1 MIRSKVGVLI
11 AQKAAREGRKIPY
24 RVVTEETGL
33 SSGVLT
39 RLVNSDFDR
48 VERGTL
54 DTLCGYFGCTVG
66 DILEYVP
73 VERKEASI

>member
-1 MIRSKVGVLI
+1 MIRSNLGVLI
-11 AQKAAREGRKIPY
+11 AQKEAREGRKVPY
-24 RVVTEETGL
+24 RVVTEETRL

-54 DTLCGYFGCTVG
+54 DTLCAYFGCGVG
-66 DILEYVP
+66 DLLEYVP
-73 VERKEASI
+73 NEQ

>member
-1 MIRSKVGVLI
+1 MIRSNIGVLI
-11 AQKAAREGRKIPY
+11 AQKAAREGRKLPY
-24 RVVTEETGL
+24 RVVTGETRL

-54 DTLCGYFGCTVG
+54 DTLCRYFECGVG
-66 DILEYVP
+66 DLLQYVP
-73 VERKEASI
+73 EEAAA

>member
-1 MIRSKVGVLI
+1 MIRSNVGVLI
-11 AQKAAREGRKIPY
+11 AQKEAREGRKVPY
-24 RVVTEETGL
+24 RVVTEETRL

-54 DTLCGYFGCTVG
+54 DTLCRYFGCTVG
-66 DILEYVP
+66 DLLEYVP
-73 VERKEASI
+73 DAPTEVGK